1 MEAMKIHALDK
12 LMSAIEPMLRRIVKE
27 EVELALIK
35 HLASN
40 KRQCVNSQIQ
50 PSASCLQLKFT
61 NSLPLPIFTGA
72 RIEGEN
78 SINIAVVDALTGQVV
93 ISGPES
99 LMKVEIVVL
108 EGDFDG
114 DEEENW
120 TYEEFKSN
128 IVREREG
135 KPPLLFGDAFLN
147 LIEGTGAFGEL
158 MFTDNSSWT
167 RSRKFRLGARVES
180 GYSNGK
186 RVMEAKSKPF
196 MVKDHRGELY
206 KKHHPPLL
214 HDEVW
219 RLEKIAKDGAFHK
232 RLSSENVKTVRDFL
246 TLLNIDS
253 SRLRNADAVE
263 LVKNAF
269 EHWDNVVSFENTS
282 VAGVSSHFSSHPC
295 PTESPLM
302 ENFENSFSSYHKPDG
317 FGLPNYIGS
326 PSYFSPSTFARSIND
341 CPLEM
346 IDNVDSRF
354 DSDAHGFSSQD
365 FYSSSSTNF
374 LSFETDPE
382 IS

>member
-1 MEAMKIHALDK
+1 MSQKRHQEEEKVADPTPSSSQGSDRPDGKRRKVPSFACVVMEAMKIHALDK

-27 EVELALIK
+27 EVELALTK

-40 KRQCVNSQIQ
+40 KRQCGNSQIQ

-99 LMKVEIVVL
+99 MMKVEIVVL

-135 KPPLLFGDAFLN
+135 KPPLLFGDVFLN
-147 LIEGTGAFGEL
+147 LIEGIGAFGEL

-186 RVMEAKSKPF
+186 RVIEAKSKPF
-196 MVKDHRGELY
+196 TVKDHRGEY
-206 KKHHPPLL
+206 
-214 HDEVW
+214 
-219 RLEKIAKDGAFHK
+219 
-232 RLSSENVKTVRDFL
+232 
-246 TLLNIDS
+246 
-253 SRLRNADAVE
+253 AVE

-282 VAGVSSHFSSHPC
+282 VAVILAMSEQS
-295 PTESPLM
+295 
-302 ENFENSFSSYHKPDG
+302 
-317 FGLPNYIGS
+317 
-326 PSYFSPSTFARSIND
+326 
-341 CPLEM
+341 
-346 IDNVDSRF
+346 
-354 DSDAHGFSSQD
+354 
-365 FYSSSSTNF
+365 
-374 LSFETDPE
+374 
-382 IS
+382 